1 MKHWKIILA
10 AVLLLAAG
18 LLLLSAR
25 KGADLSAVRENP
37 ERGKYSAASPEQ
49 RRAVESRTRQLLATW
64 EERGPAALAAL
75 LPDKTDD
82 EKAGIAVY
90 LEKSATNGKPE
101 PANVWIDASD
111 RQSPYWVAE
120 CRFADGRE
128 LRFFYSALHGRLQLV
143 NIY

>member
-1 MKHWKIILA
+1 MMHRKMILA
-10 AVLLLAAG
+10 VVLLLAAA
-18 LLLLSAR
+18 LLFLFAR
-25 KGADLSAVRENP
+25 KGPDLSAVHENP
-37 ERGKYSAASPEQ
+37 ERGKYGAASPEQ
-49 RRAVESRTRQLLATW
+49 RRAVESRTRQLLTTW
-64 EERGPAALAAL
+64 EERGSAALAAL

-82 EKAGIAVY
+82 EKAGIAAY
-90 LEKSATNGKPE
+90 LDKSAANGKPE

-128 LRFFYSALHGRLQLV
+128 LRFFYSAQHGRLQLV